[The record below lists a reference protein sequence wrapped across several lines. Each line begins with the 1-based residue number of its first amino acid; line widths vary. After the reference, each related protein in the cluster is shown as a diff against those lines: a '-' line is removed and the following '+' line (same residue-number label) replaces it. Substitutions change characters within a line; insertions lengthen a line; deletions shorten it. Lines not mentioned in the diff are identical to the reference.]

1 MALQVGI
8 VGLPNVGKSTLFK
21 ALTRK
26 PVDINNYPFC
36 TIEPNVG
43 IVEVKDRRLNELAD
57 LSGSKKIIPAVV
69 EFVDIAGLVKGASEG
84 EGLGNKF
91 LQNIREVDAIVHV
104 VRAFENSDIIH
115 VHNRV
120 SPEDDIAIIET
131 ELILADMET
140 VTKRKVKTIKEARSG
155 NKEAIKEL
163 GLLEKVDAVLA
174 EDKLANTLMT
184 TLSPEDQKVLKGLQL
199 LTSKPVL
206 FIYNVSD
213 IDEKLAPSLEARPHV
228 KLDIKIEEELIEMT
242 EEEALE
248 LGMVSNIPTLVSEA
262 YKLLGLMTYFTTG
275 PEETRAWTV
284 KAGSTAPQAGAAIH
298 GDFEE
303 KFIRAEVIHCD
314 KLKEAGS
321 WTKAR
326 DLGTLRLEGKTYVV
340 VDGDVIIFKI

>member
-43 IVEVKDRRLNELAD
+43 IVEVKDGRLQILAN
-57 LSGSKKIIPAVV
+57 LSASKKILPAVV

-91 LQNIREVDAIVHV
+91 LQNIREVDALVHV
-104 VRAFENSDIIH
+104 VRVFENDDIIH

-120 SPEDDIAIIET
+120 APLDDIAVIHT

-155 NKEAIKEL
+155 NKEAIAEL
-163 GLLEKVDAVLA
+163 ELLESIDAVLVK
-174 EDKLANTLMT
+174 DQLANVLFETLP
-184 TLSPEDQKVLKGLQL
+184 PEQHKALKNLQL
-199 LTSKPVL
+199 LTTKPVL
-206 FIYNVSD
+206 FVYNVSD
-213 IDEKLAPSLEARPHV
+213 ITEKLSDELEARPHV

-242 EEEALE
+242 DEEALE
-248 LGMVSNIPTLVSEA
+248 LGMVSRISVLVSEA
-262 YKLLGLMTYFTTG
+262 YTLLGLITYFTTG
-275 PEETRAWTV
+275 PEETRAWTIKV
-284 KAGSTAPQAGAAIH
+284 GSTAPQAGAAIH

-314 KLKEAGS
+314 KLVEAES

-326 DLGTLRLEGKTYVV
+326 ELGTLRLEGKTYIV